1 MAMQTYHV
9 LLETD
14 NPTYCGAFRSIVD
27 LMMDR
32 VNTDPVRI
40 TYQEEGRGSY
50 TLFRFQSWCADEYT
64 LDTLETARAFVSLVV
79 TEWIFQVKEPEVIE
93 EIAADLMLIEDAE
106 EEWLDILPYVRS
118 ACQEPSLE
126 QDALFHASPRKS
138 RVYRHVFDYLEEERH
153 LNVLG
158 FVRFR
163 LQDHWG
169 DLFELVEAGFDDYLE
184 DKQYQEF
191 VELLRYFISV
201 QETKHDLIHV
211 VPDLDKQFHLYDGR
225 GERIRLDHLDAVL
238 NMGEQKCR
246 EEDYLVS
253 ALVTLAPRQI
263 VFHRAEDRQAL
274 AQTIANIFDN
284 RLLAC
289 TSCPY
294 CLAGRRALDAN
305 KPTQL

>member
-1 MAMQTYHV
+1 MQTYHV
-9 LLETD
+9 ILETD
-14 NPTYCGAFRSIVD
+14 NPTYCGKFRSIVD
-27 LMMDR
+27 GLRER
-32 VNTDPVRI
+32 VKTDPVQI
-40 TYQEEGRGSY
+40 TYQEAEQGGY
-50 TLFRFQSWCADEYT
+50 TLFRFQSWCTEEYT
-64 LDTLETARAFVSLVV
+64 ADTLETARAFVSLAV

-93 EIAADLMLIEDAE
+93 EIAVDLMLIEEAE
-106 EEWLDILPYVRS
+106 EEWLDILPYVRR

-126 QDALFHASPRKS
+126 QDAWFHSSPRKS
-138 RVYRHVFDYLEEERH
+138 RVYRHIFDYLEEERH

-163 LQDHWG
+163 LQEHWG

-201 QETKHDLIHV
+201 QETKYDLIHI
-211 VPDLDKQFHLYDGR
+211 VPSLDKHFHLYDER
-225 GERIRLDHLDAVL
+225 GEPIRLDHLDAIL

-263 VFHRAEDRQAL
+263 VFHRAEERQAL
-274 AQTIANIFDN
+274 AQTIGSIFDK
-284 RLLAC
+284 RLRAC
-289 TSCPY
+289 SSCPF
-294 CLAGRRALDAN
+294 CLASRRALDAN